1 MTRLSKTRLMAC
13 HVVLFLFGV
22 LGRTNGV
29 IAQPVIALSQDRL
42 VSSSSSSSSFN
53 PFADP
58 EPETISENRDDSDMA
73 NDFGNFDAVASADT
87 FNVTANAEQVSAITP
102 TLITATGSAAVH
114 DIAIRS
120 DEEGGVGNAESTFSV
135 DFQLEQE
142 TAFTFTGMVNVSK
155 IGNYRI
161 EPGDEPQ
168 VLIDLTGPNTS
179 ISLFASDGNFGE
191 LFIDGVFAGA
201 SSFDLDGLLE
211 PGVYQLTAN
220 ASSSILASD
229 LAGGTDGVT
238 TSYAFDFVVVPEPA
252 NVALIGAALISLLA
266 WRCRPT

>member
-22 LGRTNGV
+22 LGRANGV
-29 IAQPVIALSQDRL
+29 VAQPVIALSQDRL

-58 EPETISENRDDSDMA
+58 PETTIEDRDDSDMA
-73 NDFGNFDAVASADT
+73 DDFGIFDAVASADT

-102 TLITATGSAAVH
+102 TLITATGSAAAH
-114 DIAIRS
+114 DVAFPS
-120 DEEGGVGNAESTFSV
+120 NEEGGAGNAESTFSV
-135 DFQLEQE
+135 DFQLVQE

-155 IGNYRI
+155 IGDYWI
-161 EPGDEPQ
+161 DTEDEPR
-168 VLIDLTGPNTS
+168 VLIRLTGPNTS
-179 ISLFASDGNFGE
+179 ISLFASDGNSGE
-191 LFIDGVFAGA
+191 LLIDGVFTGA

-211 PGVYQLTAN
+211 PGVYQLSAN
-220 ASSSILASD
+220 AFSSIVVSD

-238 TSYAFDFVVVPEPA
+238 TSYAFDFVAVPEPA
-252 NVALIGAALISLLA
+252 NVALIGAALIGLLA